1 MSTSRT
7 IYDTGTGTVLVKD
20 RLEVTGETDLAFTE
34 IDTLTV
40 SGVFTTD
47 NITGDEI
54 SVPGNISVEGSI
66 TAASI
71 QASAVDQAVVTDGD
85 ANINGDLTVTG
96 DGLFTGSLTV
106 ENDLFVQGN
115 TITVDIE
122 ETITTDA
129 FIVLQA
135 NATYG
140 EVVAANSDIGLKLFY
155 AHQPSGNL
163 KLAFVG
169 WDRSTNSFTIRDN
182 IPEDASS
189 NINVAGELADIRL
202 GTVQQGVWSG
212 TAIAV
217 TRGGTGVT
225 SVPENALVY
234 GAGTAA
240 LNNTGTGSYDANA
253 NVGQLLRITSSGAPG
268 WSNSID
274 GGNIDVIYSSL

>member
-7 IYDTGTGTVLVKD
+7 IYDTGTGTVLIKD
-20 RLEVTGETDLAFTE
+20 RLEVTGDSDLAFTE

-47 NITGDEI
+47 NITGDDI
-54 SVPGNISVEGSI
+54 SIPGNITVSGSL
-66 TAASI
+66 TATSL
-71 QASAVDQAVVTDGD
+71 QASAVDQPVVTDGD
-85 ANINGDLTVTG
+85 ADINGDLTVTG

-122 ETITTDA
+122 ETVTTDA

-140 EVVAANSDIGLKLFY
+140 EVLTANSDVGLKLFY
-155 AHQPSGNL
+155 ADQPSSNL

-169 WDRSTNSFTIRDN
+169 WDRSTSSFTIRDN
-182 IPEDASS
+182 IPEDAAA
-189 NINVAGELADIRL
+189 NINVAGDLADLRL
-202 GTVQQGVWSG
+202 GTVQEGVWSG
-212 TAIAV
+212 TTIAV
-217 TRGGTGVT
+217 SRGGTGIT
-225 SVPENALVY
+225 SVPENALLY
-234 GAGTAA
+234 GAGTGS
-240 LNNTGTGSYDANA
+240 LDNTGAGSYDANA
-253 NVGQLLRITSSGAPG
+253 NVGQILRVTSSGAPG
-268 WSNSID
+268 WSSTID